1 MTLPFESLV
10 AENREFGLIVAVI
23 IGFFFGFALERAG
36 FGRATK
42 LAGQFYLHD
51 MTVFK
56 VMFSAIVTAMLGVV
70 ILSSVG
76 VVDLRALSESAVSTT
91 YIWPMLAGG
100 LLLGVGFIVS
110 GYCPGTSAVATAS
123 GNLDGLFA
131 FAGVIVGSV
140 IYSEIFP
147 FVESFHNSGN
157 LGQLFLYDLLGLPV
171 EVVATMVVTMA
182 IGCFFLV
189 DRVEKIF
196 AEKRIG
202 PVAETT
208 SRMPRRF
215 AFAVY
220 STAAVVALIGM
231 SLPASQSKADQ
242 KKAIAISAETLA
254 RRSLD
259 APWTIRIID
268 IRSRDACAKSRVPGS
283 ECVPKKDLSKLGL
296 KYSPTQQDLVL
307 VGIRQ
312 IKKIPAA
319 VSEYPGKVLVLNGGF
334 DAWREFAL
342 SKPEPLPSS
351 ASPAQRDAFQFRA
364 SYHQMLTGAKQAPPP
379 PKPTTTYVPKPK
391 KKGGGCS

>member
-1 MTLPFESLV
+1 MMLPFESLV
-10 AENREFGLIVAVI
+10 AEHREFGLIVAVL

-70 ILSSVG
+70 ILSSIG
-76 VVDLRALSESAVSTT
+76 VVDLRALSESAASTT

-110 GYCPGTSAVATAS
+110 GYCPGTSAVAIAS

-131 FAGVIVGSV
+131 FTGVIAGSI
-140 IYSEIFP
+140 IYSEAFP

-157 LGQLFLYDLLGLPV
+157 LGHLFLYDLFGLSP
-171 EVVATMVVTMA
+171 EVVATMVVAMA

-189 DRVEKIF
+189 DKVERMFI
-196 AEKRIG
+196 EKRTG
-202 PVAETT
+202 QVPETG

-215 AFAVY
+215 AVAVY
-220 STAAVVALIGM
+220 STAALLALIAM
-231 SLPASQSKADQ
+231 SLPASQSKAEP
-242 KKAIAISAETLA
+242 KRAASITSERLA
-254 RRSLD
+254 RRTLD
-259 APWTIRIID
+259 EPWTMRIID
-268 IRSRDACAKSRVPGS
+268 IRAREACAKARVPGS

-296 KYSPTQQDLVL
+296 KYSPSRQDVVL
-307 VGIRQ
+307 VDARQ
-312 IKKIPAA
+312 TKEIPAA
-319 VSEYPGKVLVLNGGF
+319 VSEYPGKVLVLQGGF
-334 DAWREFAL
+334 DAWKKFAL
-342 SKPEPLPSS
+342 SKPEPL
-351 ASPAQRDAFQFRA
+351 ASTATSEQRDAYQFRA
-364 SYHQMLTGAKQAPPP
+364 AYHQMLTGVKQAPPP

>member
-1 MTLPFESLV
+1 MMLPFESLV
-10 AENREFGLIVAVI
+10 TENREFGLIIAVI

-100 LLLGVGFIVS
+100 FLLGVGFIVS

-131 FAGVIVGSV
+131 FGGVVAGSV
-140 IYSEIFP
+140 IYSEVFP
-147 FVESFHNSGN
+147 FVEGFHNSGN
-157 LGQLFLYDLLGLPV
+157 LGQLFLYDLFGLPPQ
-171 EVVATMVVTMA
+171 VVAIMVVAMA

-189 DRVEKIF
+189 DKIERVF
-196 AEKRIG
+196 TEKRTG
-202 PVAETT
+202 KVPEPV
-208 SRMPRRF
+208 SLMPRRF
-215 AFAVY
+215 AVAVY
-220 STAAVVALIGM
+220 GAAAVLALIGM
-231 SLPASQSKADQ
+231 ILPASHSRAER
-242 KKAIAISAETLA
+242 KKAYRINAETLA
-254 RRSLD
+254 RRALD
-259 APWTIRIID
+259 EPWNMRIID
-268 IRSRDACAKSRVPGS
+268 IRTREACEKARVPGS
-283 ECVPKKDLSKLGL
+283 ECAPKKQLSKLGL
-296 KYSPTQQDLVL
+296 KYSPTRQDLIL
-307 VGIRQ
+307 IDARQ
-312 IKKIPAA
+312 SKTVPAA
-319 VSEYPGKVLVLNGGF
+319 ALQYPGKVLVLEGGF
-334 DAWREFAL
+334 EAWKKFAL
-342 SKPEPLPSS
+342 SKPEPLPSTATS
-351 ASPAQRDAFQFRA
+351 AQRDRYQFRA
-364 SYHQMLTGAKQAPPP
+364 AYYQMLTGVKQAPPP